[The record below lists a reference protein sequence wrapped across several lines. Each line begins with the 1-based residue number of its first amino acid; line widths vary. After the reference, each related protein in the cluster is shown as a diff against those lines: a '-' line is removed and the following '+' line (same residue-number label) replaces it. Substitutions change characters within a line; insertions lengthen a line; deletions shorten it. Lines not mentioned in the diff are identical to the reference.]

1 MSTEAIPIP
10 VAAKERTRSRL
21 GKELTKG
28 IIVENPIL
36 IIMLGLCAT
45 LACSTSATDAFGMGL
60 AFTFVM
66 ICSNVVVALV
76 RKITPHQIRIP
87 VFITVISTFV
97 TIVDYAMKAY
107 TPLLS
112 RSLGVF
118 VPLIVVNCI
127 VMGRAEAFAS
137 RNGVA
142 ASFMDGVGMSIG
154 FTLIITLLGAIREL
168 FGNGTVFGLRV
179 LPVGYQPFLI
189 FILPPG
195 AFLVIGF
202 MMAAQKKF
210 FQKGGAK

>member
-1 MSTEAIPIP
+1 MSTEAIPAP
-10 VAAKERTRSRL
+10 AAAKQKSRRL
-21 GKELTKG
+21 GRELTKG

-45 LACSTSATDAFGMGL
+45 LACSTSATDALGMGL
-60 AFTFVM
+60 AFSFVM
-66 ICSNVVVALV
+66 ICSNVVVSLV
-76 RKITPHQIRIP
+76 AKITPHQIRIP

-97 TIVDYAMKAY
+97 TVVDYAMKAY
-107 TPLLS
+107 TPALS

-137 RNGVA
+137 RSGVA
-142 ASFMDGVGMSIG
+142 ESFMDGVGMSIG
-154 FTLIITLLGAIREL
+154 FTFIITLIGAIREL
-168 FGNGTVFGLRV
+168 LGNGTVFGLGV
-179 LPVGYQPFLI
+179 LPAGYQPFLI

-202 MMAAQKKF
+202 LMAVHKRF
-210 FQKGGAK
+210 FQKGGAR

>member
-1 MSTEAIPIP
+1 
-10 VAAKERTRSRL
+10 VAARQRSRSRL

-179 LPVGYQPFLI
+179 LPAGYQPFLI

>member
-10 VAAKERTRSRL
+10 VAARQRTRSRL

-179 LPVGYQPFLI
+179 LPAGYQPFLI

>member
-1 MSTEAIPIP
+1 MEQKTKTPL
-10 VAAKERTRSRL
+10 RQ
-21 GKELTKG
+21 ELTKG
-28 IIVENPIL
+28 LFRENPIL

-45 LACSTSATDAFGMGL
+45 LACSGNAVDAIGMGA

-66 ICSNVVVALV
+66 IGSNIVIALI
-76 RKITPHQIRIP
+76 RKVTPNQIRIP

-107 TPLLS
+107 APLLS

-142 ASFMDGVGMSIG
+142 ESFMDGIGMSIG
-154 FTLIITLLGAIREL
+154 FTLIITLLGAIREII
-168 FGNGTVFGLRV
+168 GNGTIFGLRL
-179 LPVGYQPFLI
+179 LPAGYQPFLI

-202 MMAAQKKF
+202 LMAVHKRF
-210 FQKGGAK
+210 FQKGGSK

>member
-1 MSTEAIPIP
+1 MSTETARVP
-10 VAAKERTRSRL
+10 ERTKPGL
-21 GKELTKG
+21 LHELTKG
-28 IIVENPIL
+28 ILEQNPIL
-36 IIMLGLCAT
+36 IIMLGLCPT
-45 LACSTSATDAFGMGL
+45 LAVSGSATDAFGMAM
-60 AFTFVM
+60 AFLVVM
-66 ICSNVVVALV
+66 VCSNVAISALRTIV
-76 RKITPHQIRIP
+76 PSQIRIP

-97 TIVDYAMKAY
+97 TVVDYALKAY
-107 TPLLS
+107 LPLLS

-142 ASFMDGVGMSIG
+142 ASLMDGIGMSLG

-168 FGNGTVFGLRV
+168 LGNGTVFGLQV
-179 LPVGYQPFLI
+179 LPAGYQPFLL

-202 MMAAQKKF
+202 LMAAQKKF
-210 FQKGGAK
+210 FSKEAAK

>member
-1 MSTEAIPIP
+1 MEMKTKTPLSQ
-10 VAAKERTRSRL
+10 
-21 GKELTKG
+21 ELTKG
-28 IIVENPIL
+28 LFRENPIL

-45 LACSTSATDAFGMGL
+45 LACSSNAVDAIGMGA

-66 ICSNVVVALV
+66 IGSNVVVSLI
-76 RKITPHQIRIP
+76 RKITPNQIRIP

-97 TIVDYAMKAY
+97 TVVDYAMKAY

-137 RNGVA
+137 RNGMA
-142 ASFMDGVGMSIG
+142 ESFMDGVGMSIG
-154 FTLIITLLGAIREL
+154 FTFIITLIGVFREIL
-168 FGNGTVFGLRV
+168 GNGTIFGLGV
-179 LPVGYQPFLI
+179 LPAGYQPFLI

-202 MMAAQKKF
+202 LMALHKKF

>member
-1 MSTEAIPIP
+1 
-10 VAAKERTRSRL
+10 VAARQRTRSRL

-179 LPVGYQPFLI
+179 LPAGYQPFLI

>member
-1 MSTEAIPIP
+1 MEMKTKTPLSQ
-10 VAAKERTRSRL
+10 
-21 GKELTKG
+21 ELTKG
-28 IIVENPIL
+28 LFRENPIL

-45 LACSTSATDAFGMGL
+45 LACSSNAVDAIGMGA

-66 ICSNVVVALV
+66 IGSNVVIALI
-76 RKITPHQIRIP
+76 RKITPNQIRIP

-107 TPLLS
+107 TPALS

-137 RNGVA
+137 KNTVA
-142 ASFMDGVGMSIG
+142 ASLMDGIGMSIG
-154 FTLIITLLGAIREL
+154 FTFIITLLGVVREF
-168 FGNGTVFGLRV
+168 FGAGTVFGRQV
-179 LPVGYQPFLI
+179 LGAWYPQVLI

-195 AFLVIGF
+195 AFLVLGF
-202 MMAAQKKF
+202 FMAAQKRITHARE
-210 FQKGGAK
+210 AKR